1 MKRTRVS
8 GNYFLIP
15 KTLVDIETGDERTCQ
30 DGNTPAPE
38 RDTTAAESHPVATQ
52 QENLISTDI
61 FDVRLDSGDEGELIG
76 EERTDEEIVVRS
88 LSDEPLSVTS
98 PQQRPLEPQLLE
110 EHIEVDEPM
119 AESLDTESE
128 GDSSDESDL
137 SVVKIVSDD
146 PWAAARAAAIAG
158 MSRRPCSHLS
168 PLILSAA

>member
-1 MKRTRVS
+1 M
-8 GNYFLIP
+8 P
-15 KTLVDIETGDERTCQ
+15 
-30 DGNTPAPE
+30 TPASPNK
-38 RDTTAAESHPVATQ
+38 RPPNAATREHTSRPSKTIVATQ

-88 LSDEPLSVTS
+88 LSDEPSSVTS

-146 PWAAARAAAIAG
+146 PWAAARAAAILKQVCHDAHARI
-158 MSRRPCSHLS
+158 SPPLS
-168 PLILSAA
+168 CL